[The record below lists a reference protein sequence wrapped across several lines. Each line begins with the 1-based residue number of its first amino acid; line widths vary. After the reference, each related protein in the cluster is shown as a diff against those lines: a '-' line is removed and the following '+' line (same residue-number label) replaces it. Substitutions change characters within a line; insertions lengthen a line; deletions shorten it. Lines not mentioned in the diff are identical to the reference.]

1 MFGCGGHARSVA
13 DVALAAGYSELL
25 FVDPAARDGE
35 TLAGARVVR
44 TFDPSFGA
52 QAAIIGVGD
61 NRKRVAL
68 FAEARHLGLPLPPL
82 VAPNATIGLAA
93 TIGEGTFIGRGAH
106 VGPFVRVGE
115 DAIVNTHAVIDHD
128 SQVGAHVHIAVN
140 ASITGGCRVGDFAM
154 IGAGAV
160 LRDGVHV
167 CAEAI
172 IGAGA
177 VVVADIIEPGVYV
190 GVPARLR
197 PTE

>member
-13 DVALAAGYSELL
+13 DVAIAAGYSELL

-35 TLAGARVVR
+35 TIAGVRVVR
-44 TFDPSFGA
+44 TFDSSFGA

-61 NRKRVAL
+61 NRKRVSL
-68 FAEARHLGLPLPPL
+68 FAEARRLRLPLPPIL
-82 VAPNATIGLAA
+82 APDATIGLDAM
-93 TIGEGTFIGRGAH
+93 IGEGTFVGRGAH

-115 DAIVNTHAVIDHD
+115 DAIINTHAVIDHD
-128 SQVGAHVHIAVN
+128 SQIGSHVHVAVN

-167 CAEAI
+167 CAAAI

-190 GVPARLR
+190 GVPARLQG
-197 PTE
+197 TE